1 MASGTGAGLF
11 LGLRAAEREGARR
24 QPKGGLS
31 MFNVFPKLLI
41 AIIVYAAIAFSTSVT
56 NGGDIDAFTG
66 TLIDFQRGECA
77 GMAGASADAVECRP
91 GTLYRGLFTVPM
103 AGSGEWVVTT
113 SDLIITLSLVLLFF
127 EMLKAPSS
135 GNSTV
140 FNNLL
145 STVVFIIAI
154 LLFVLHPLF
163 ATSTFFIIMLMTL
176 VDVAAGWF
184 ITTISS
190 RRDLAVGGE

>member
-1 MASGTGAGLF
+1 
-11 LGLRAAEREGARR
+11 
-24 QPKGGLS
+24 
-31 MFNVFPKLLI
+31 MFNVFPKLII
-41 AIIVYAAIAFSTSVT
+41 AIVVYGAIAFSTSIS
-56 NGGDIDAFTG
+56 NGGDIQAFTG
-66 TLIDFQRGECA
+66 TLIEFQRGECV
-77 GMAGASADAVECRP
+77 GMEGAGAAAVECRA
-91 GTLYRGLFTVPM
+91 GTLNRGLFSVPM
-103 AGSGEWVVTT
+103 AGDGLWVVTT
-113 SDLIITLSLVLLFF
+113 SDLIITLSLILLFF

-135 GNSTV
+135 GNASV

-145 STVVFIIAI
+145 STVVFILAI